1 MGDPKTCGWSQE
13 FDGVIICRLA
23 SRFCE
28 PNDCHKEKSEAMAK
42 LFKRLAEM
50 REESDG

>member
-1 MGDPKTCGWSQE
+1 MGDPKTCGWSHHI
-13 FDGVIICRLA
+13 DGVVICKPA

-42 LFKRLAEM
+42 LFKRLAEAA
-50 REESDG
+50 EEENG